1 MTEAKQETGGA
12 PEGAPVVD
20 FDILAHRS
28 MAESDAAWAELRGN
42 CPVAWT
48 EANGGAWVVSSYDTV
63 TEAFRNWQAFRSG
76 RDVRTVDG
84 PGGSPE
90 YLSINAIPVKNPF
103 LQIPEELDP
112 PLWHPYRK
120 AFTDLLSPRAA
131 EALMP
136 RVKYWAT
143 KLIDDVIETG
153 QCDLVDTLTGGLP
166 AAVVLEWLG
175 FPEEDWHRMG
185 AAMHN
190 MAAYIPDDPA
200 SQKYHDEMSW
210 AFGRVKEAVAERR
223 ENPRDD
229 ATSTLANLEIEGKR
243 ISFEYAVGMVNLA
256 YSGGVDTTTSV
267 GSAAFVHM
275 FRNPEDRQRLIDNPD
290 LIDRAMEEFLRVYPP
305 ARTHGRTV
313 VEDTELGGCLLRK
326 DDRLIIS
333 EVSACHDEATFPD
346 ADKFVMDRFPNRHV
360 AFGMGMH
367 RCAGSHIARLMFKE
381 MLTQVLERMPD
392 YQVVEEGLK
401 EYPNWAILGG
411 FSTLPVTFTPGER
424 RLP

>member
-1 MTEAKQETGGA
+1 MTETESATSGR

-28 MAESDAAWAELRGN
+28 MAESDAAWSELRSK

-48 EANGGAWVVSSYDTV
+48 DANGGAWVVSSYETV
-63 TEAFRNWQAFRSG
+63 VEAFRNWESFRSG
-76 RDVRTVDG
+76 RYVRTTG
-84 PGGSPE
+84 GAGGSAD
-90 YLSINAIPVKNPF
+90 YLPINAVPVKNPA

-112 PLWHPYRK
+112 PLWQPYRK
-120 AFTDLLSPRAA
+120 AFVELLSPRAA
-131 EALMP
+131 QALAP
-136 RVKYWAT
+136 RITYWAT

-153 QCDLVDTLTGGLP
+153 ECDLVDTLTSGLP

-190 MAAYIPDDPA
+190 MAAYIPDAPG
-200 SQKYHDEMSW
+200 SQHYLDEMGW
-210 AFGRVKEAVAERR
+210 AFQKVEEAVASRR
-223 ENPRDD
+223 QTPTDD
-229 ATSTLANLEIEGKR
+229 AASALANIEIDGEPAP
-243 ISFEYAVGMVNLA
+243 FEYAVGMVNLA

-275 FRNPEDRQRLIDNPD
+275 HRHPEDRRRLIENPD

-333 EVSACHDEATFPD
+333 EVSACHDEDTFPD
-346 ADKFVMDRFPNRHV
+346 ADQFVMDRFPNRHV
-360 AFGMGMH
+360 AFGMGLH

-381 MLTQVLERMPD
+381 MITQVLERMPD
-392 YQVVEEGLK
+392 YQIVESGLQ

-411 FSTLPVTFTPGER
+411 WSTVPITFTPGTR
-424 RLP
+424 RL